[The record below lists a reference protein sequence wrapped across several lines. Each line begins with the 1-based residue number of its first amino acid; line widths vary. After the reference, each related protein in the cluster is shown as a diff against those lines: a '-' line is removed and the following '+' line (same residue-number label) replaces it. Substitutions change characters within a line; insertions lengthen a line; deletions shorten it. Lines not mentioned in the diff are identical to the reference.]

1 MKIPK
6 YFVIEIKTSIHA
18 FNRGFSPTRCRI
30 WFLIINIL
38 GFIITTINSKLPTKK
53 IEGKS
58 DIAARIISLLG
69 GSVGALLSLLIFDR
83 KAEKSN
89 MLSRVIIPCMLV
101 IQAIIYLIFK
111 GFISKPITFAFWS
124 ILVKYPL
131 SFIYLALINIITF
144 LFYLKDK
151 KAAEKGKN
159 RVKIITLLGL
169 SFIGGSLGALIG
181 MYGLRHKT
189 NKNYFTIGVPLMII
203 MQLFTLFYLS
213 NI

>member
-1 MKIPK
+1 MNLTKLEF
-6 YFVIEIKTSIHA
+6 YL
-18 FNRGFSPTRCRI
+18 
-30 WFLIINIL
+30 LIINIL